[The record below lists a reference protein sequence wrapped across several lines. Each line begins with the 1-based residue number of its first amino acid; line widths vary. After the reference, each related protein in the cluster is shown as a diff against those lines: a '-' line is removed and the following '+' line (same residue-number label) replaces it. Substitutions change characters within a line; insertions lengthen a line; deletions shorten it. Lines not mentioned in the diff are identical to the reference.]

1 MRFCGGVGVA
11 ARPGLCQL
19 TAGVLRAGEHLD
31 QCARTGL
38 TAQATVDQR
47 LAVLDPIAF
56 QRGACTQ
63 QHHHVGVCR
72 RHSCQ
77 QFQLVLCQL
86 HVGAVD
92 ALALLD
98 LVQTHAQQHHV
109 GVLCQPH
116 RLGFQCLIG
125 LALPVKALGVADA
138 VQAALGKAVQKGI
151 HLDGVDGAG
160 ACTLIA
166 GRLGKVADDRH
177 LFPFCKGQQ
186 AVFVLQQH
194 DALGSSP
201 ACQCV
206 VGVGIELAG
215 CGVHRRL
222 GGEHQFQQLL
232 QPGVHVRFGDLAGLH
247 RFHQLPDGVP
257 AGGGHFQRRAVLYA
271 EGVVVAAAPVG
282 DHCAVKAPVPAQD
295 IHEQVG
301 VLVGV
306 GAVDKVIGGHDGLRL
321 RFLDHHLETG
331 QVNFPQGALVHDGI
345 RGHAAQLLTVHGKV
359 LGAGG
364 NAVFLDAADVG
375 RRHLTGKV
383 GILREILEVAAAQG
397 AALDVQAGAQQHRH
411 ALCRCL
417 FAHGC
422 AHSLAKLRVPA
433 VGNGGRGG
441 EAGGGHTGVQAQ
453 MVGCAR
459 LLTHAV
465 GAVRQGNGRDALAR
479 QRPGGEHRAA
489 AQQGA
494 FLFQRQALDDICVFH
509 GSLLTIKKRG
519 RAFARRPFCSYV
531 LIRRFL
537 RPLSFCGSG
546 GSSERPEPRSD
557 RRRHHPLRR

>member
-1 MRFCGGVGVA
+1 M
-11 ARPGLCQL
+11 
-19 TAGVLRAGEHLD
+19 
-31 QCARTGL
+31 
-38 TAQATVDQR
+38 
-47 LAVLDPIAF
+47 
-56 QRGACTQ
+56 
-63 QHHHVGVCR
+63 
-72 RHSCQ
+72 
-77 QFQLVLCQL
+77 
-86 HVGAVD
+86 
-92 ALALLD
+92 
-98 LVQTHAQQHHV
+98 
-109 GVLCQPH
+109 
-116 RLGFQCLIG
+116 
-125 LALPVKALGVADA
+125 
-138 VQAALGKAVQKGI
+138 
-151 HLDGVDGAG
+151 
-160 ACTLIA
+160 
-166 GRLGKVADDRH
+166 
-177 LFPFCKGQQ
+177 
-186 AVFVLQQH
+186 
-194 DALGSSP
+194 
-201 ACQCV
+201 

-222 GGEHQFQQLL
+222 GGEHQLQQFL

-247 RFHQLPDGVP
+247 RLHQLPDGVP

-306 GAVDKVIGGHDGLRL
+306 GAVDKVIGGHDGLWLRL
-321 RFLDHHLETG
+321 LDHHLEAG
-331 QVNFPQGALVHDGI
+331 HVNFPQGALVHNGI

-383 GILREILEVAAAQG
+383 GILREILEVAAAQR

-411 ALCRCL
+411 ALCCGF

-433 VGNGGRGG
+433 VGHGGRGG

-453 MVGCAR
+453 MVGSAR
-459 LLTHAV
+459 LLAHAV

-479 QRPGGEHRAA
+479 QRPGGEHRTA

-494 FLFQRQALDDICVFH
+494 FLFQAQFCNNILMFH
-509 GSLLTIKKRG
+509 GEI
-519 RAFARRPFCSYV
+519 
-531 LIRRFL
+531 
-537 RPLSFCGSG
+537 SFQ
-546 GSSERPEPRSD
+546 
-557 RRRHHPLRR
+557 

>member
-1 MRFCGGVGVA
+1 MRLCGGIGVA
-11 ARPGLCQL
+11 ARPSLRQL
-19 TAGVLRAGEHLD
+19 AAGVLRTGEHLD

-38 TAQATVDQR
+38 TAQTAVDQR

-56 QRGACTQ
+56 QRGARAQ
-63 QHHHVGVCR
+63 QHHHVGVYR
-72 RHSCQ
+72 RHSGQ

-92 ALALLD
+92 ALALFD
-98 LVQTHAQQHHV
+98 LVQTHAQQHHI
-109 GVLCQPH
+109 GVLCQLH
-116 RLGFQCLIG
+116 RFGFQRLVG

-138 VQAALGKAVQKGI
+138 VQAAFGKAVQKGI
-151 HLDGVDGAG
+151 HLDGVDGTG
-160 ACTLIA
+160 ACTLIT
-166 GRLGKVADDRH
+166 GCLSKVADDRH
-177 LFPFCKGQQ
+177 LLPLCKGQQ

-194 DALGSSP
+194 DALDSSP

-222 GGEHQFQQLL
+222 GGEHQLQQLV

-247 RFHQLPDGVP
+247 CLHQLPDGVP

-271 EGVVVAAAPVG
+271 KGVVVAAAPVG

-321 RFLDHHLETG
+321 RFLDHHLEAG

-345 RGHAAQLLTVHGKV
+345 RGHAAQLLTVHRKV
-359 LGAGG
+359 LGTGG

-375 RRHLTGKV
+375 RSHLTGKV
-383 GILREILEVAAAQG
+383 GVLREIFEVAAAQG

-411 ALCRCL
+411 ALCRGFL
-417 FAHGC
+417 AHGC
-422 AHSLAKLRVPA
+422 AHSLAQCRVPA
-433 VGNGGRGG
+433 VGHGGRGG
-441 EAGGGHTGVQAQ
+441 KAGGGHTGVQAQ
-453 MVGCAR
+453 MVGRAR
-459 LLTHAV
+459 LLAHAV

-494 FLFQRQALDDICVFH
+494 FLFQTQFCNNILMFH
-509 GSLLTIKKRG
+509 GEI
-519 RAFARRPFCSYV
+519 
-531 LIRRFL
+531 
-537 RPLSFCGSG
+537 SFQ
-546 GSSERPEPRSD
+546 
-557 RRRHHPLRR
+557 